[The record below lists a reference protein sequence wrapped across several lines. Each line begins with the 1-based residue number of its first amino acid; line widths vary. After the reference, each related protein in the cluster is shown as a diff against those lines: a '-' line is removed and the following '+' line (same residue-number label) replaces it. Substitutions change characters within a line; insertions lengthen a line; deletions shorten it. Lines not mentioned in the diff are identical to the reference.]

1 MIDTSDSFDKAL
13 QQGDL
18 LDQSRRP
25 DEFDQAT
32 LVNAQPTQEP
42 IQEELPALPQEEEH
56 LELTEEEAPPIEP
69 QDNEQTQEE
78 DTQKEEPQDDA
89 EATFLDYLADIA
101 MVIPRGAEAA
111 AEGIYG
117 LGDAVFE
124 VFSED
129 GLPDWNREEK
139 NLFGTSNTGVGRFG
153 VGLVQFATGFFS
165 GGLGAMSLLG
175 KAGKVTRMTSALSK
189 GKGVLKSYSKKQL
202 NLSPETMKSLSK
214 MKAPTKKGVE
224 MATKG
229 AITEFLV
236 FKGEEER
243 LSNMLATHEGGGGP
257 AQDLIN
263 WLAYDPNAEN
273 HNEFIERGKLAIEG
287 LIVGE
292 VLGFAGLG
300 VAKGYRK
307 IKPKREGTEV
317 GYTNVV
323 DENGNIVAHELG
335 EAVKASQN
343 RAAVHADKQARLRQ
357 QELDGEEPNEIE
369 ATLSALDGD
378 ETTPNQTKAAGV
390 LAHRLEDAEAVKEH
404 ANLTGVDPENTP
416 RPPGVQEAQDNIAD
430 APTPEV
436 KTFNVDDL
444 TEDELDAYLRENNIQ
459 AATLDIDSK
468 RAYAKDIQKES
479 KAGGTEQLI
488 SSVEEH
494 VVKTVKN
501 AGLYDETNPQAMLSG
516 VRVLNSVTEMRA
528 FLGHMAKIALK
539 NSKQGKMSAK
549 AREKFLEDTR
559 KITLAGME
567 GAGGK
572 SELDLSLFRDRP
584 EDMKLLRA
592 ESEVIYD
599 AMNNIAKDLEDKVTN
614 AGIALE
620 NQTVQV
626 QTKEGVTVLNK
637 EEAMTEVYSAMDRW
651 SALQEIWADYG
662 TQFSLGLRQR
672 QDLYRTGQSSLGRDI
687 AGQHRSLGVSIEDAM
702 KKQGELFRRQNR
714 GVVSDKRIVKDLQKL
729 FKKSKINGP
738 VTEGMEQ
745 MAKDFNQVGVNR
757 GLSKWTLAGRKGLAV
772 SQEWYYNAILGSP
785 TSWAVN
791 FIGGALVLPL
801 RHIESIAGGA
811 MTGNMDLVKAN
822 FRVMFDLH
830 SFADSAKFAWRSG
843 MDDEA
848 RSIAGYTAY
857 RDDRIHSPQ
866 GEIRVDNPD
875 GTLLREAI
883 NWVGK
888 GIRFPS
894 RVMMVGDEFFKQ
906 MGYRSRIKTSLAM
919 SGYKKGLHRQPG
931 AMAKHIQEGFN
942 TTITKEGR
950 FRNEQNVQREALQSL
965 VAARKAGE
973 DIPDERDFVNNYVDN
988 HYNNNNLKRVQGV
1001 VYDKSM
1007 GFSEREELVNAG
1019 TEWALVNTFTNQVNS
1034 KFFKATGDMAQMSP
1048 WLGFVIPFVKTPSNI
1063 LLFALGRTLPNY
1075 SKGVKEIRK
1084 GLKDKKDY
1092 SEADAVEH
1100 IPELSSRE
1108 AQEEMAKAQ
1117 SVLDEYEVKLEE
1129 VRKNQKVGPEEEVVL
1144 PPDLAA
1150 ELEKKS
1156 NSKEFKKGF
1165 ELLELKRA
1173 VIEDDTSPLHETR
1186 KMVQSLLDTMQNEGS
1201 IQAAET
1207 VGRLS
1212 TGIMTMGT
1220 LFAYI
1225 ETLGDRITGSAPEDP
1240 GKREAWEATGK
1251 QAFSIEWGGTW
1262 YSYQRLDP
1270 FATTLGIMADI
1281 SQGYADTRNTGV
1293 SEFGDEDEFEEKQE
1307 GLMRL
1312 GAILA
1317 TAMANNVS
1325 NKSYIENLGELLD
1338 MLEKPSEAIPNIGGN
1353 IVAGFVPN
1361 GLNWSQNVYQ
1371 EEPAILE
1378 AREFLDKLRKR
1389 IPESIRPGKK
1399 LMPRRNSLGEIIRKS
1414 KTTTGSIGKGL
1425 NPFFSSETSNDII
1438 DMELE
1443 HQAVGRKRMSHSRS
1457 IGGNTVDYRDYR
1469 NENGDTA
1476 YDRMQN
1482 LSGTMKL
1489 GPGGLTL
1496 RQALR
1501 AKINSNDYQNLPPV
1515 TEENRHKD
1523 HPRTKAL
1530 NKTFNRYRAHARS
1543 QTEREFKDLRADLA
1557 NLLR

>member
-42 IQEELPALPQEEEH
+42 IQEELPTLPQEEEQ
-56 LELTEEEAPPIEP
+56 LELAEEEVPPIEP
-69 QDNEQTQEE
+69 QANEQTQEE
-78 DTQKEEPQDDA
+78 DTQTEEPQDDA

-101 MVIPRGAEAA
+101 MVIPRGVEAA
-111 AEGIYG
+111 AEGVYG

-129 GLPDWNREEK
+129 GLPDWNREED
-139 NLFGTSNTGVGRFG
+139 NLFNLGTSKTGAGRFG

-165 GGLGAMSLLG
+165 GGLGTISLLG

-189 GKGVLKSYSKKQL
+189 GKGALKSYSKKQL
-202 NLSPETMKSLSK
+202 NLSPDSMAKLSK
-214 MKAPTKKGVE
+214 LKTPTKTAVNL
-224 MATKG
+224 AVKG

-236 FKGEEER
+236 FKGQEER

-292 VLGFAGLG
+292 VLGFAGKG

-307 IKPKREGTEV
+307 IKPKREGNEV
-317 GYTNVV
+317 GYTDVIGP
-323 DENGNIVAHELG
+323 DGEIVAPELREG
-335 EAVKASQN
+335 VKASQN
-343 RAAVHADKQARLRQ
+343 KAAVHADKQARLRQ
-357 QELDGEEPNEIE
+357 QVAEGKEPDEVE
-369 ATLSALDGD
+369 ATLGALAGD

-390 LAHRLEDAEAVKEH
+390 LAKRLEDADAVQEH
-404 ANLTGVDPENTP
+404 ANLTGEDPTNTP
-416 RPPGVQEAQDNIAD
+416 RPPGVQEAQENMAD

-436 KTFNVDDL
+436 KTVNVDDL
-444 TEDELDAYLRENNIQ
+444 TEDELDAYLRENNMQ
-459 AATLDIDSK
+459 AATLDLDSK

-479 KAGGTEQLI
+479 KKGGTEQLI
-488 SSVEEH
+488 SSVEKH

-516 VRVLNSVTEMRA
+516 VRVLNSVTEIRA

-614 AGIALE
+614 ASIALE
-620 NQTVQV
+620 NLNVQV
-626 QTKEGVTVLNK
+626 QTKEGVAVLNK

-791 FIGGALVLPL
+791 FLGGALVLPL
-801 RHIESIAGGA
+801 RHIESIAGGV
-811 MTGNMDLVKAN
+811 MTGNLDLVKAN
-822 FRVMFDLH
+822 FRTIFDLQ
-830 SFADSAKFAWRSG
+830 SFADSAKFAWKSG
-843 MDDEA
+843 VDDEA
-848 RSIAGYTAY
+848 RSVPGYTAY

-875 GTLLREAI
+875 GTLLREAV
-883 NWVGK
+883 NWIGK
-888 GIRFPS
+888 AIRFPS
-894 RVMMVGDEFFKQ
+894 RIMMVGDEFFKQ

-950 FRNEQNVQREALQSL
+950 FRNEQNVQREALQTL

-988 HYNNNNLKRVQGV
+988 HYNNNNLKRVEGI

-1007 GFSEREELVNAG
+1007 GLSEREALVNSG
-1019 TEWALVNTFTNQVNS
+1019 TEWALVNTFTNQVDS

-1075 SKGVKEIRK
+1075 AKGVKEIRK
-1084 GLKDKKDY
+1084 GLKQKKDY

-1100 IPELSSRE
+1100 IPELNSRE
-1108 AQEEMAKAQ
+1108 AKEEMAKAQ
-1117 SVLDEYEVKLEE
+1117 RVLDEYEGKLAE
-1129 VRKNQKVGPEEEVVL
+1129 VRKKRMDPEEEVAL
-1144 PPDLAA
+1144 PSELAA

-1173 VIEDDTSPLHETR
+1173 VMEDDTSPLHETR

-1207 VGRLS
+1207 MGRLS

-1225 ETLGDRITGSAPEDP
+1225 ETLGDRITGSAPKDP

-1251 QAFSIEWGGTW
+1251 REFSIQWGDTW

-1281 SQGYADTRNTGV
+1281 SQGYADTRDTGV
-1293 SEFGDEDEFEEKQE
+1293 SEFGNEDEFEEKQE

-1317 TAMANNVS
+1317 TSMANNVS

-1338 MLEKPSEAIPNIGGN
+1338 MLEKPAEALPNIGGN
-1353 IVAGFVPN
+1353 IIGGFVPN
-1361 GLNWSQNVYQ
+1361 GLNWSQNVYE

-1443 HQAVGRKRMSHSRS
+1443 HQAVGRRRMGHSRS
-1457 IGGNTVDYRDYR
+1457 VGGNAIDYRDYR

-1476 YDRMQN
+1476 YDRMQH

-1489 GPGGLTL
+1489 GPGLTL

-1543 QTEREFKDLRADLA
+1543 QTEREFKELRADLA
-1557 NLLR
+1557 ELLR